1 MEELP
6 IHDGVFIGDE
16 NDRLEF
22 KSVLKGI
29 PGSVWETYSSFAN
42 TFGGRIILGI
52 NDRTHEVEG
61 VPDADRKVQDLWNSL
76 NNPQIVN
83 RNVLYSGSIRT
94 YDADGKTL
102 IIMDVPRADRYLR
115 PVYYKSL
122 ETGTFRRNGESD
134 YRCRMPEIGLM
145 IRDQSSSSYDSTV
158 LEDMT
163 FDDIDTDSLH
173 AYRNEMRTYS
183 PDHMWNGC
191 TDREFARMIGA
202 VGHSSEHL
210 TVAGLLMFGK
220 EPSINA
226 FLPRF
231 KLDYT
236 EYPGTDET
244 WSYRLVTG
252 DGLWNGNIFN
262 FFSAVRGRI
271 SGGIDRPLKIGSDM
285 RRIADTDVHRAVR
298 ECLLNTLIHADYLGS
313 LVVKI
318 ERFPREI
325 RFSNSG
331 LFRIPLEIAE
341 RGGESD
347 PRNAV
352 IAKMFSMIGLM
363 ERAGVGISYVF
374 STWKKQFGKVPVIR
388 EDTGNQRVA
397 VVLSMGRKDTFT
409 TGEMIMDLI
418 SKDPKISAARMS
430 SEIGVSVPTV
440 KNHLRRLTEEG
451 VVRRVGGTRGHWEIV
466 RMTGADVLR

>member
-1 MEELP
+1 MEEFP
-6 IHDGVFIGDE
+6 IRNGVFIGDE
-16 NDRLEF
+16 DNRLEF
-22 KSVLKGI
+22 KSILKGI

-52 NDRTHEVEG
+52 NDQTHEVEG
-61 VPDADRKVQDLWNSL
+61 APNPDKTVQDLWNSL

-83 RNVLYSGSIRT
+83 RNILYSNSIWT
-94 YDADGKTL
+94 YDSEGKIL

-115 PVYYKSL
+115 PIYYKSL
-122 ETGTFRRNGESD
+122 ESGTFKRNGEGD
-134 YRCRMPEIGLM
+134 YRCKMPEIALM
-145 IRDQSSSSYDSTV
+145 IRDQSSTSYDSTV

-163 FDDIDTDSLH
+163 FDDIDIDSLH
-173 AYRNEMRTYS
+173 AYRNEMRVYS

-191 TDREFARMIGA
+191 SDKEFAYMIGA
-202 VGHSSEHL
+202 IGHSSEHL

-231 KLDYT
+231 KLDYI
-236 EYPGTDET
+236 EYPGSEDT
-244 WSYRLVTG
+244 WSYRMVTG

-262 FFSAVRGRI
+262 FFSTVRSRI
-271 SGGIDRPLKIGSDM
+271 SGSIDRPLEIGPDM
-285 RRIADTDVHRAVR
+285 RRIADTDIHRAVR
-298 ECLLNTLIHADYLGS
+298 ECLLNALIHADYLGS

-318 ERFPREI
+318 ERFSREI
-325 RFSNSG
+325 RLSNSG

-363 ERAGVGISYVF
+363 ERAGVGISFVF
-374 STWKKQFGKVPVIR
+374 NTWKKQFEKEPVIR
-388 EDTGNQRVA
+388 EDVENQRVT
-397 VVLSMGRKDTFT
+397 VVLSTGKHDVFT
-409 TGEMIMDLI
+409 TGDLIVDLI
-418 SKDPKISAARMS
+418 SKDPKISATKMS
-430 SEIGVSVPTV
+430 SEIGVSVPTI
-440 KNHLRRLTEEG
+440 KNHLKRLTDEG
-451 VVRRVGGTRGHWEIV
+451 VIKRVGGTRGYWDL
-466 RMTGADVLR
+466 T